1 MNISIQNTKKLLTI
15 LGLVLAFLLC
25 STNFSL
31 ANEKERYIDRDLD
44 ISFVYPNNWV
54 IADPVEEATRFVIR
68 WETQQSKS
76 LIATCYIRAVKNKDW
91 QLFSNNFSKYYDFLL
106 NGLLEATR
114 ERSDQVHLISDQL
127 TRLDGKDV
135 LFVIL
140 TMEIQNL
147 DNVNKFRV
155 FTVLTFWQEYEIA
168 LECGTRLLDIDL
180 NEFSD
185 AEKPGAIEFQN
196 RIEKT
201 IKQILSTLHFDRTG

>member
-1 MNISIQNTKKLLTI
+1 MQKIKILLISVGLLSF
-15 LGLVLAFLLC
+15 LAC

-44 ISFVYPNNWV
+44 ISFVYPTNWV

-68 WETQQSKS
+68 WETKQSKS

-91 QLFSNNFSKYYDFLL
+91 ELFSNNFPKYYDFLL
-106 NGLLEATR
+106 NGFLEATR
-114 ERSDQVHLISDQL
+114 ERSDRVHLISDQL

-135 LFVIL
+135 LFTIF
-140 TMEIQNL
+140 TAEIQNL
-147 DNVNKFRV
+147 DNVNKFRI

-168 LECGTRLLDIDL
+168 LECGTELLDLDL

-185 AEKPGAIEFQN
+185 AEKPATIEFQN